1 MIVLP
6 VLRSVRSILGRGI
19 WGMFWNSC
27 FPDMGWGDWVS
38 RVCSSSFNLI
48 GSMFL

>member
-6 VLRSVRSILGRGI
+6 VLRPVRSILGRGI
-19 WGMFWNSC
+19 WGMFWNSSGIWDGETG
-27 FPDMGWGDWVS
+27 FRG
-38 RVCSSSFNLI
+38 CSASFNLI